1 MKGGEEGREGLG
13 KGGKGGKDESKEGER
28 EGRGTGINSTAK
40 VLVQPNLSTSRN
52 IMVSALW

>member
-1 MKGGEEGREGLG
+1 MWKGE
-13 KGGKGGKDESKEGER
+13 GGKGGKEESKEGER